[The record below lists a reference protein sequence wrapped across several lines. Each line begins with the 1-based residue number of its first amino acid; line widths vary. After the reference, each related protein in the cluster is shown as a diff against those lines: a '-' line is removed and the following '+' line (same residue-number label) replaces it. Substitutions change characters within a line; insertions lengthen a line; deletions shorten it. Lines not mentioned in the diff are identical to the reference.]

1 VAINQSCYIL
11 TGIVIALMM
20 YVQRP
25 LGVTVIAILTVIGG
39 LGFLGSG
46 ALIFALIP
54 LLGIII
60 GGVLVIIGIA
70 YFVMAYGLWNGRRWA
85 WKLTLILSG
94 IGIIVGIGSI
104 VVGNVGSLFHTIINA
119 VVIYYLYRPNVKD
132 YFGR

>member
-11 TGIVIALMM
+11 TGTVISLVM

-25 LGVTVIAILTVIGG
+25 LAVTVIAILTVIGG

-60 GGVLVIIGIA
+60 GGVLVMIGIA

>member
-1 VAINQSCYIL
+1 VLKLIDCCLIINHSKPNRKIKNKKFF
-11 TGIVIALMM
+11 T
-20 YVQRP
+20 
-25 LGVTVIAILTVIGG
+25 GG

-46 ALIFALIP
+46 AMIFVLIP

-60 GGVLVIIGIA
+60 GGVLVMIGIA

-119 VVIYYLYRPNVKD
+119 IVIFYLYRPNVKD